1 MTDKIAD
8 MLIRIKNA
16 GLAEHDTTQ
25 VPYSDLKHAVARTLL
40 KAGYITSV
48 EKKGKKVKK
57 TLEIGIAYGKD
68 GKPKMK
74 EAKRVSKLSCRVY
87 YGYRDIR
94 PVRNGF
100 GCLIL
105 STPKGILTGDAAR
118 KEQVGGEPL
127 FKVW

>member
-16 GLAEHDTTQ
+16 GFANHDTTS
-25 VPYSDLKHAVARTLL
+25 VPYSDLKYAVARALL
-40 KAGYITSV
+40 KAGYISSV

-57 TLEIGIAYGKD
+57 TLEIGIAYKD